1 MTDNRQNGFFRVVIC
16 EGSSTEWLSD
26 RNSFA
31 SRDEPTRDEAAIRT
45 TARFREPNIHLPSHP
60 WVGMAETRQWQ
71 LASRP
76 VGEPTHDNFEL
87 VTVDRPEP
95 GPNEVLVK
103 TLYQS
108 VDPYMRGRMR
118 DAESYAE
125 PWDVGDPMQA
135 SVVGEVLESN
145 SANFDEGD
153 VVTGDLLW
161 AEHVAADAGELQRVN
176 PDHGPILTAL
186 GVLGMP
192 GVTAYWGLNDVGDP
206 KPGDTVVVSAAAGA
220 VGSVVGQLARL
231 SGARV
236 VGTAGSESK
245 VEWLTEDLGFDA
257 AINYKETDDL
267 SGAVDEACPD
277 GVDVYFDNVG
287 GPITDAVWPRLNVDA
302 RVAVCGQ
309 IALYNETEVPTGP
322 RKLAK
327 LIETRATVEG
337 LLVSD
342 YQPRWGEALQ
352 RLSQFVGNDDIR
364 YRENVVEGFENAP
377 DAFLGLFEGDNIGK
391 QLVEVA
397 E

>member
-1 MTDNRQNGFFRVVIC
+1 
-16 EGSSTEWLSD
+16 
-26 RNSFA
+26 
-31 SRDEPTRDEAAIRT
+31 
-45 TARFREPNIHLPSHP
+45 
-60 WVGMAETRQWQ
+60 MAQTRQWR

-95 GPNEVLVK
+95 GPNEILVK

-145 SANFDEGD
+145 SAAFDEGD
-153 VVTGDLLW
+153 IVTGELLW
-161 AEHVAADAGELQRVN
+161 AEHAVADAGDLQEVN
-176 PDHGPILTAL
+176 PDHGPISTAL

-192 GVTAYWGLNDVGDP
+192 GVTAYWGLNDVCEP
-206 KPGDTVVVSAAAGA
+206 MPGDTVVVSAAAGA
-220 VGSVVGQLARL
+220 VGSVVGQLAKL

-236 VGTAGSESK
+236 VGTAGSEAK
-245 VEWLTEDLGFDA
+245 VDWLTDDLGFDA
-257 AINYKETDDL
+257 AINYRETDDL
-267 SGAVDEACPD
+267 SGAIDDACPD
-277 GVDVYFDNVG
+277 GVDCYFDNVG

-309 IALYNETEVPTGP
+309 IALYNATDVPTGP

-327 LIETRATVEG
+327 LIESRATVEG
-337 LLVSD
+337 FLVSD
-342 YQPRWGEALQ
+342 YQQRWGQALK
-352 RLSQFVGNDDIR
+352 RLSRFVQNGDVQ
-364 YRENVVEGFENAP
+364 YREHVVEGFENAP

-391 QLVEVA
+391 QLVKVA
-397 E
+397 EYEA